1 MKPKKLFSRLSN
13 KNFELLISDKF
24 IKKIHNESYNTHN
37 KSKQIKILNKNSLN
51 KRKDLILKKNN
62 ITINNSINN
71 IINNITINT
80 NHASDRK
87 HRFLMSNNSKS
98 KGKEEENH
106 ILDNKKNIRKNFIS
120 FIKDNGISRNKF
132 FRNINYNIS
141 NNSFNHLS
149 FNNKILNNPSFNKNK
164 TKKESIM
171 PKKINKRNK
180 NYNFITN
187 KSLYTNSI
195 NTSINEGFKKN
206 VNISLNLNKFTRSLR
221 LKFFDVEKDNLKKK
235 EMEKKIQNIFNGIN
249 KNKKIIPSIINISK
263 GNIKIV
269 NAKKNN
275 KSQLNNN
282 IINHTFL
289 IKNKSK
295 TTNNFI
301 DNKKN
306 LNKKITSYNAQKNNF
321 NIIKNFQ
328 RNNNYNRNINHL
340 TNENKTFLKII
351 FKDNRNIT
359 KTITTNTATNNDN
372 LDNNIKN
379 SIPRIKKNE
388 QIINLKQSI
397 NNIINKRDKKR
408 ETNSSLNNTIKF
420 SQYTSK
426 IEDEGELGLDEV
438 QDIIIYYRMNNE
450 LLKDYLFKNNDYFH
464 FIQKG
469 RKKYYNFFM
478 K

>member
-132 FRNINYNIS
+132 FRNINNNIS

-221 LKFFDVEKDNLKKK
+221 LKFFDVEKDKLKKK

-282 IINHTFL
+282 IINRTFL
-289 IKNKSK
+289 IKNKNK

-321 NIIKNFQ
+321 NIINNFQ
-328 RNNNYNRNINHL
+328 RNNNYNRNIN
-340 TNENKTFLKII
+340 N
-351 FKDNRNIT
+351 
-359 KTITTNTATNNDN
+359 
-372 LDNNIKN
+372 
-379 SIPRIKKNE
+379 
-388 QIINLKQSI
+388 
-397 NNIINKRDKKR
+397 
-408 ETNSSLNNTIKF
+408 
-420 SQYTSK
+420 
-426 IEDEGELGLDEV
+426 
-438 QDIIIYYRMNNE
+438 
-450 LLKDYLFKNNDYFH
+450 
-464 FIQKG
+464 IQKQ
-469 RKKYYNFFM
+469 FLH
-478 K
+478 